1 MMNFRFP
8 SIIYMISP
16 DLSDELEEAL
26 RSFVEAAVEHG
37 GCRIIEPTYNNLL
50 CEPPYREGQLCI
62 KAGRADFIQQD
73 DGSALVVIPAYDHEE
88 SHALDFMVTRIPPES
103 FSQFVVPF
111 PAFGGP
117 AAEA

>member
-26 RSFVEAAVEHG
+26 HSFVNAAVEHG
-37 GCRIIEPTYNNLL
+37 CRVIDPTQNNLL
-50 CEPPYREGQLCI
+50 CDPPYREGQLCI
-62 KAGRADFIQQD
+62 RAGSADFIQQD
-73 DGSALVVIPAYDHEE
+73 DGSALVVIPAYDHEK
-88 SHALDFMVTRIPPES
+88 SHTLDFMVTRIPPES

-117 AAEA
+117 TAEA